1 MDILLV
7 GSDRYIGEKLIDRIL
22 LEGEQVGV
30 VGFNAPPRIAE
41 TNHNVKYCDYDILSD
56 DFVEVFNVFSPEVVV
71 YYNNCQRDYKYDFTL
86 DDVNKHVEEFL
97 KTTQLA
103 FEKKTRK
110 FIYVSTCAIYDPS
123 VENPDENAPVQANN
137 FWEAAHIIC
146 EQHISNVRRVENAD
160 CLVLRAATV
169 YGPGQNA
176 KNSEISLYL
185 ESKKMNTPRY
195 SAMIEA
201 EVDYIYIDDLISAIY
216 KAIDSKETGVIN
228 IASGGRIE
236 TNLLH
241 RVMDGLYVSQ
251 VIHANAFSLTK
262 GVNVARA
269 AKNLGF
275 VTHTSIIDGITN
287 TINYKKLPD
296 KGLSRFHR
304 GHKLKAFFQ
313 NIKNR
318 YNKEGAFKNLL
329 IYIEIFALFGVVAYF
344 TMVRKTTMLLG
355 FIDIRVLYIMV
366 ISALHGARRSMLAA
380 VLCIG
385 MVVYDFIH
393 IRGYGPL
400 ILLYDSTVL
409 SAIFLFIFVSI
420 LWGFLKDRNQLRLS
434 EEIADNEKKDKQLQ
448 HVRRMYNESLR
459 VKDALQRQILKS
471 ENSLGQMFEM
481 VSKLDTLNIDRLR
494 NDIVLVTEQIMD
506 SHSVAFFRL
515 SRDKKFMRLLA
526 KSTDL
531 EIDKKSVLVAESQEF
546 SEIVQHR
553 GLYVNREIEF
563 EGQIR
568 MAYTIEMDGEII
580 AIVALYDIVFD
591 DLNLSYQNRF
601 VVAMSMVT
609 QSVVRAYHYS
619 RAVEDKIYYEGTNIL
634 KPDPFKDRVMQSIEL
649 KEKGKQEYVLVEVV
663 SDNLERCKQIV
674 PTMIREFDYVG
685 LGNGKL
691 FVLYNNTSLKEFEFV
706 KKRLSANKINVKMI
720 DMGL

>member
-1 MDILLV
+1 
-7 GSDRYIGEKLIDRIL
+7 
-22 LEGEQVGV
+22 
-30 VGFNAPPRIAE
+30 
-41 TNHNVKYCDYDILSD
+41 
-56 DFVEVFNVFSPEVVV
+56 VV

-110 FIYVSTCAIYDPS
+110 LIYVSTCSIYDAS

-185 ESKKMNTPRY
+185 ESKRMNTPLY

-216 KAIDSKETGVIN
+216 KAIDSKETGVVN

-251 VIHANAFSLTK
+251 VIHANAFSLIK
-262 GVNVARA
+262 GVNVQRA
-269 AKNLGF
+269 AKQLGF
-275 VTHTSIIDGITN
+275 VTHTNLIDGITN

-296 KGLSRFHR
+296 KGLSRTHR
-304 GHKLKAFFQ
+304 GRKLKTFFQ

-318 YNKEGAFKNLL
+318 YNKNGAFKNIL
-329 IYIEIFALFGVVAYF
+329 IYVEIFALFGIVAYF
-344 TMVRKTTMLLG
+344 TLVQKSTMLLG

-385 MVVYDFIH
+385 MVVYDFIY

-420 LWGFLKDRNQLRLS
+420 LWGFLKDRNQLQLN
-434 EEIADNEKKDKQLQ
+434 EEMADNEKKDKQLQ

-471 ENSLGQMFEM
+471 ENSLGEMFEM

-526 KSTDL
+526 KSADL
-531 EIDKKSVLVAESQEF
+531 EIDRKSVLVEESQEF
-546 SEIVQHR
+546 SEIVKHR

-591 DLNLSYQNRF
+591 DLNLSFQNRF

-609 QSVVRAYHYS
+609 QSVVRAYQYS

-634 KPDPFKDRVMQSIEL
+634 KPAPFKDRVMQSIEL
-649 KEKGKQEYVLVEVV
+649 KEKGKQEYVLVEVI

-674 PTMIREFDYVG
+674 PSMIREFDYVG

-706 KKRLSANKINVKMI
+706 KKRLSANKIDVKMI